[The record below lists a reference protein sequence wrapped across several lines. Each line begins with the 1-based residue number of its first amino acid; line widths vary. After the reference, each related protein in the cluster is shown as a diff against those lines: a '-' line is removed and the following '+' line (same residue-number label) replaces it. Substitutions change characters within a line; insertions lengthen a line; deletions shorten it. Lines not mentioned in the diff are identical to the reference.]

1 MLGCCQATADL
12 EDDVNYYN
20 KVNNTLHFPNYSR
33 NILIMSSRRDSEFQ
47 RLTESLRAAEQRA
60 EAEGQRAQ
68 EAEQRAQEAEQ
79 RAQHTTFHEY
89 LQACH
94 EYLHKPLRVETNKSW
109 TTQGQTNPAEKYYPK
124 TLAPWEGF
132 PSTQIKKFSKVS
144 NIFYLL

>member
-12 EDDVNYYN
+12 EDDVNCYD
-20 KVNNTLHFPNYSR
+20 NTLLFPSYPR

-60 EAEGQRAQ
+60 EAEGQRAD
-68 EAEQRAQEAEQ
+68 EAEQRAQN
-79 RAQHTTFHEY
+79 TTFHEY

-124 TLAPWEGF
+124 TLTPWEGF
-132 PSTQIKKFSKVS
+132 PST
-144 NIFYLL
+144 